1 MALKEKFELSRN
13 EGTSY
18 FFTGNLN
25 NRQSSSSMLYPITA
39 QPNQLPFVGV
49 NGLFRVY
56 FKIGLAAPTKMIF
69 TVQ

>member
-1 MALKEKFELSRN
+1 
-13 EGTSY
+13 
-18 FFTGNLN
+18 
-25 NRQSSSSMLYPITA
+25 MLYPITA

-56 FKIGLAAPTKMIF
+56 FKIGLASPTKMIF